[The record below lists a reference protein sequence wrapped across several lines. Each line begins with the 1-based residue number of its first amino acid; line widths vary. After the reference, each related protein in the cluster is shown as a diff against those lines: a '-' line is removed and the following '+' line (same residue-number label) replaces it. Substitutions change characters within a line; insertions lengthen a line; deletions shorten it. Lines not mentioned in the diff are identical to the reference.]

1 MKLKSIH
8 ISGFKSFAD
17 RVNIQYHDGIT
28 GVIGPNGSGKS
39 NIIDAVRWVMGEQT
53 AKSLRA
59 DDPTDIIFSGS
70 QDRKPLSLAE
80 VTLIFANDGLHCPA
94 EYMHLPEISIGR
106 RINRSGEREYFM
118 NREPC
123 RLKDIVDFLLS
134 IGLGSKSYAIIQQDK
149 RDRIIQASPE
159 DLREILEETAGITM
173 FKVRRKEAEKRL
185 QSTQERMK
193 NLAEIEG
200 ELVRQKESLSEQVE
214 KASLKLNY
222 TTELKDKEI
231 ELIKNHVGFYRG
243 IASKVKKEIDSRS
256 SEIQQATVE
265 ASEWEIVANDLKTN
279 QLELTQQIKSTENT
293 LDDQKIALTKY
304 EERRENYKKRHDE
317 RILQKDKI
325 KKELIDEQTNLK
337 KEEEKQSSIML
348 EIETLSSQLHKIDL
362 EKENLE
368 EKLEEIDENIQ
379 VERMR
384 GDEIRSE
391 IRAIESSKNSLRARN
406 ESLLDTISKYNNQIQ
421 KVTENHLS
429 SSEAKGQLAAD
440 RRAIAEN
447 LSKLSIG
454 LDEVVSN
461 RNSLEIELEK
471 VKSNFDIA
479 NKEREIIKQNHLEVT
494 SKVNILKDLVESDN
508 GLSDGLLSLKEKL
521 SSKISGYLFDSVSL
535 HKEDESIL
543 ENYMPFLFQ
552 SAILENTDDLIEIID
567 KVEEYSISKVNLLV
581 KDLIYPLNQ
590 SEEIDKQNILNI
602 SGVRCVGDRLENYKV
617 PAAKRIF
624 ERVFICQD
632 EWLLLKAKKIA
643 NNNQHFIFITERGS
657 ISNGVQGFSCGIIK
671 EGASQGILQ
680 RRREYSESLILKEK
694 IQEQL
699 ASAEGTLYS
708 LNENKKKIEFRF
720 NELASVLE
728 KEKVESLKLSNQL
741 DNFDLQLRH
750 IEENISRLA
759 DERNRLNLEISE
771 AKESFAKNQN
781 QMDKLDNELEILQQN
796 LNDFE
801 IEFSEKKE
809 IKDEIN
815 TQLQNKKSERAVI
828 TERQSN
834 NRKYYDEMVYQLK
847 RMQQKVDSFIR
858 QIDELESAISNGEDE
873 FDNLN
878 SEILNYQKQ
887 VKILEDKLEYLLQE
901 ESEVTEELRVYESK
915 LKSQKDNAA
924 SKQKFINEKMLEL
937 ARYETII
944 DTAVKEASEK
954 FSLTLKDLPSEAS
967 GDQNQRIVLENRIKE
982 LQQAILELGAVNERA
997 LEEFKDVS
1005 ERLNFLV
1012 TQKDDIDRSMQEL
1025 YLSIT
1030 EIEENTKNRFKEIF
1044 DKVNVEF
1051 QKIFPVLFPNGY
1063 GELHMLKEDDLL
1075 NTGVE
1080 ILVRLPGKK
1089 MQNMSL
1095 FSGGEKALTAI
1106 SLIFSLLKTTPA
1118 PFCFLDEVDA
1128 PLDEANVGRFN
1139 AVLEALSGEFQ
1150 FVVITHNRRT
1160 MEVLDTI
1167 YGISMSEPGV
1177 SKLVSV
1183 DLSDVP
1189 PHLRKKQKT
1198 AVRSGATVSLTEA
1211 EKQSINP

>member
-243 IASKVKKEIDSRS
+243 IASKVKKEIDNRS

-293 LDDQKIALTKY
+293 LDDKKIALTKY

-471 VKSNFDIA
+471 VKSNFEIA
-479 NKEREIIKQNHLEVT
+479 NKDREIIKQNHLEVT

-552 SAILENTDDLIEIID
+552 AAILENTDDLIEIID

-581 KDLIYPLNQ
+581 KDLITPLNQ

-602 SGVRCVGDRLENYKV
+602 NGIRCVGDRLENYKV

-624 ERVFICQD
+624 ERIFICQD

-657 ISNGVQGFSCGIIK
+657 ISNGVQGFSCGLIK

-750 IEENISRLA
+750 IEENISRLTE
-759 DERNRLNLEISE
+759 ERNRLNLEISE

-781 QMDKLDNELEILQQN
+781 QIDKLDNELEILQQN

-887 VKILEDKLEYLLQE
+887 VKILEDKLEYLQQE

-954 FSLTLKDLPSEAS
+954 FSLALKDLPSEAS
-967 GDQNQRIVLENRIKE
+967 GDQNQRIILENRIKE

-1198 AVRSGATVSLTEA
+1198 AVRSGASVSLTES

>member
-17 RVNIQYHDGIT
+17 RVLIQYHDGIT

-80 VTLIFANDGLHCPA
+80 VTLVFANDGLHCPA
-94 EYMHLPEISIGR
+94 EFMHLPEISIGR
-106 RINRSGEREYFM
+106 RINRSGEREYLM

-185 QSTQERMK
+185 LSTQERMK

-214 KASLKLNY
+214 KASLKFQYSN
-222 TTELKDKEI
+222 ELKEKEI
-231 ELIKNHVGFYRG
+231 ELIKNHVGFYRS
-243 IASKVKKEIDSRS
+243 IATKVKKEVDNRS
-256 SEIQQATVE
+256 SEIQLASVE
-265 ASEWEIVANDLKTN
+265 ASEWEIAANELKSN
-279 QLELTQQIKSTENT
+279 QLELIQQIKSTENQ

-304 EERRENYKKRHDE
+304 EERRDNYKKRHEE
-317 RILQKDKI
+317 RINQKDKI
-325 KKELIDEQTNLK
+325 KKELIDEQQNLK
-337 KEEEKQSSIML
+337 NEEEKQTSIML
-348 EIETLSSQLHKIDL
+348 EIEKLGTQLNKIDY
-362 EKENLE
+362 EKESLE
-368 EKLEEIDENIQ
+368 ERLEELDENIQ

-391 IRAIESSKNSLRARN
+391 IRAIDSSKNSLRARN
-406 ESLLDTISKYNNQIQ
+406 ESLLDTIGKYNTQIQ
-421 KVTENHLS
+421 KVMENHFS
-429 SSEAKGQLAAD
+429 ITASRGQIAAD
-440 RRAIAEN
+440 RKAIAES
-447 LSKLSIG
+447 LSKVSLG

-461 RNSLEIELEK
+461 RNLLEIELEK
-471 VKSNFDIA
+471 VKQKHEQASKD
-479 NKEREIIKQNHLEVT
+479 RESIKQNHLEVS
-494 SKVNILKDLVESDN
+494 SKVNILKDLVESDS
-508 GLSDGLLSLKEKL
+508 GLSDGTLALKEKL
-521 SSKISGYLFDSVSL
+521 SSKVASFLFDAVSL
-535 HKEDESIL
+535 HKEDENIL
-543 ENYMPFLFQ
+543 EMHMPFLFQ
-552 SAILENTDDLIEIID
+552 SAIIENTDDLIEIID
-567 KVEEYSISKVNLLV
+567 KVEENSIAKVNLLV
-581 KDLIYPLNQ
+581 KDLITALTS
-590 SEEIDKQNILNI
+590 SEESDKKNILEI
-602 SGVRCVGDRLENYKV
+602 SGIRCVGDRLENFKF
-617 PAAKRIF
+617 PTAKRIF
-624 ERVFICQD
+624 ERIFICQD

-643 NNNQHFIFITERGS
+643 GQNQHFIFITERGT
-657 ISNGVQGFSCGIIK
+657 ISNGVQGISCGLLK

-680 RRREYSESLILKEK
+680 RRREYSESLDLKAK
-694 IQEQL
+694 VQEQL
-699 ASAEGTLYS
+699 ANAEGLLYT
-708 LNENKKKIEFRF
+708 LNENKKKIESRF
-720 NELASVLE
+720 NELASALE

-750 IEENISRLA
+750 IDENMSRFDEEKQ
-759 DERNRLNLEISE
+759 RLNAEITE
-771 AKESFAKNQN
+771 AKESFAKNQS
-781 QMDKLDNELEILQQN
+781 QLDRLDAELNILQQN

-801 IEFSEKKE
+801 LEFSEKKE
-809 IKDEIN
+809 TRDEVT
-815 TQLQNKKSERAVI
+815 TQLQSKKSERAVI
-828 TERQSN
+828 SERQSN

-858 QIDELESAISNGEDE
+858 QIDELEALISTGENE

-878 SEILNYQKQ
+878 TEISHFQKQ
-887 VKILEDKLEYLLQE
+887 VKNLEEKLEYLVQE
-901 ESEVTEELRVYESK
+901 ESETSEELRVYENK

-924 SKQKFINEKMLEL
+924 SKQKFINEKLLEL

-944 DTAVKEASEK
+944 ETALKDANEK
-954 FSLTLKDLPSEAS
+954 FALTANDLPNEAS
-967 GDQNQRIVLENRIKE
+967 GDQSIRNNLENRIKE
-982 LQQAILELGAVNERA
+982 LQLAIHELGAVNERA
-997 LEEFKDVS
+997 LEEYKDVT
-1005 ERLNFLV
+1005 ERLNFLI
-1012 TQKDDIDRSMQEL
+1012 TQKEDIDKSMQEL
-1025 YLSIT
+1025 YLSIS
-1030 EIEENTKNRFKEIF
+1030 EIEENTKLRFKEIF
-1044 DKVNVEF
+1044 DKVNIEF
-1051 QKIFPVLFPNGY
+1051 QKIFPVLFPGGY

-1139 AVLEALSGEFQ
+1139 AVLEALSNEFQ

-1198 AVRSGATVSLTEA
+1198 AVRSGASVEWAQVKAEA
-1211 EKQSINP
+1211 

>member
-17 RVNIQYHDGIT
+17 RVHIQYHDGIT

-80 VTLIFANDGLHCPA
+80 VTLVFANDGMHCPA
-94 EYMHLPEISIGR
+94 EFLHLPEISIGR
-106 RINRSGEREYFM
+106 RINRSGEREYLM

-123 RLKDIVDFLLS
+123 RLKDIIDFLLS

-149 RDRIIQASPE
+149 RDRIIQASPD

-185 QSTQERMK
+185 LSTQERMK
-193 NLAEIEG
+193 NLAEIEA

-222 TTELKDKEI
+222 SSELKEKEI

-243 IASKVKKEIDSRS
+243 LASKIKKEVDNRS

-265 ASEWEIVANDLKTN
+265 ATEWEITANELKSN
-279 QLELTQQIKSTENT
+279 QLELIQQIKSNENQ

-304 EERRENYKKRHDE
+304 EERKENYKRRHDE
-317 RILQKDKI
+317 RIIQKEKI
-325 KKELIDEQTNLK
+325 KRELTDEQANLK
-337 KEEEKQSSIML
+337 SEEEKQHLIML
-348 EIETLSSQLHKIDL
+348 EIEKLGTQLYKIDQ
-362 EKENLE
+362 EKESLE
-368 EKLEEIDENIQ
+368 ERIEELDENIQ

-391 IRAIESSKNSLRARN
+391 IRAIDSSKNSLRARN
-406 ESLLDTISKYNNQIQ
+406 ESLLDTISKYNIQIQ
-421 KVTENHLS
+421 KVTDNYLAT
-429 SSEAKGQLAAD
+429 SESRGQIAAD
-440 RRAIAEN
+440 RRSVSESLN
-447 LSKLSIG
+447 KVSIG
-454 LDEVVSN
+454 LDQVVSN
-461 RNSLEIELEK
+461 RNLLEIELEK
-471 VKSNFDIA
+471 VKQKHSQAIIE
-479 NKEREIIKQNHLEVT
+479 KEAIKQSYLEIT
-494 SKVNILKDLVESDN
+494 SKLNILKNLVESDS
-508 GLSDGLLSLKEKL
+508 GLSDGTLALKEKL
-521 SSKISGYLFDSVSL
+521 SAKVSSFLFDTISL
-535 HKEDESIL
+535 HKDDELIL
-543 ENYMPFLFQ
+543 ESHLPFLFQ
-552 SAILENTDDLIEIID
+552 SALVENTDDLIEVID
-567 KVEEYSISKVNLLV
+567 KVEELSISKVNLLV
-581 KDLIYPLNQ
+581 KDLIAPLSQ
-590 SEEIDKQNILNI
+590 SEENEKKNILELH
-602 SGVRCVGDRLENYKV
+602 GVRCVGDRLESYKHITG
-617 PAAKRIF
+617 KRIF
-624 ERVFICQD
+624 ERIFICQD
-632 EWLLLKAKKIA
+632 EWILLKAKKLA
-643 NNNQHFIFITERGS
+643 TNNQHFLFITERGT
-657 ISNGVQGFSCGIIK
+657 IFNNIQGISCGMLK

-680 RRREYSESLILKEK
+680 RRREYSESTELKNS

-699 ASAEGTLYS
+699 ATAEGVLYS
-708 LNENKKKIEFRF
+708 LNENKKAIETRF
-720 NELASVLE
+720 NELANTLE

-741 DNFDLQLRH
+741 DNYDLQLRH
-750 IEENISRLA
+750 IDENINRFDEEKQRLTA
-759 DERNRLNLEISE
+759 EITE

-781 QMDKLDNELEILQQN
+781 QIDRLNAELEILQQN
-796 LNDFE
+796 LADFE
-801 IEFSEKKE
+801 LEFSDKKE
-809 IKDEIN
+809 ARDEVIL
-815 TQLQNKKSERAVI
+815 QLQSKKSERAVI
-828 TERQSN
+828 YERQSN
-834 NRKYYDEMVYQLK
+834 NRKYYDEMVFQLK
-847 RMQQKVDSFIR
+847 RMQQKVESFIR
-858 QIDELESAISNGEDE
+858 QIDELESLITSGEDE

-878 SEILNYQKQ
+878 NEILHFQKQ
-887 VKILEDKLEYLLQE
+887 VRTLEDKLEYLVQE
-901 ESEVTEELRVYESK
+901 EEETSEQLRIFENK

-924 SKQKFINEKMLEL
+924 SKQKFINEKLLEL

-944 DTAVKEASEK
+944 ETALKDAYEK
-954 FSLTLKDLPSEAS
+954 FNLSPQELPFEATGDTSLRNQLEA
-967 GDQNQRIVLENRIKE
+967 RIKE
-982 LQQAILELGAVNERA
+982 IQQAILELGAVNERA
-997 LEEFKDVS
+997 LEEYKDVT

-1012 TQKDDIDRSMQEL
+1012 TQKDDIERSMQEL
-1025 YLSIT
+1025 YISIS
-1030 EIEENTKNRFKEIF
+1030 EIEENTKFRFKEIF
-1044 DKVNVEF
+1044 DKVNIEF
-1051 QKIFPVLFPNGY
+1051 QKIFPVLFPGGH

-1075 NTGVE
+1075 TTGVE

-1139 AVLEALSGEFQ
+1139 DVLEALSNEFQ

-1198 AVRSGATVSLTEA
+1198 AVRSGASVEL
-1211 EKQSINP
+1211 

>member
-17 RVNIQYHDGIT
+17 RVLIQYHDGIT

-80 VTLIFANDGLHCPA
+80 VTLVFANDGLHCPA
-94 EYMHLPEISIGR
+94 EFMHLPEISIGR
-106 RINRSGEREYFM
+106 RINRSGEREYLM

-185 QSTQERMK
+185 LSTQERMK

-214 KASLKLNY
+214 KASLKFQYSN
-222 TTELKDKEI
+222 ELKEKEI
-231 ELIKNHVGFYRG
+231 ELIKNHVGFYRS
-243 IASKVKKEIDSRS
+243 IATKVKKEVDNRS
-256 SEIQQATVE
+256 SEIQLASVE
-265 ASEWEIVANDLKTN
+265 ASEWEIAANELKSN
-279 QLELTQQIKSTENT
+279 QLELIQQIKSTENQ

-304 EERRENYKKRHDE
+304 EERRDNYKKRHEE
-317 RILQKDKI
+317 RINQKDKI
-325 KKELIDEQTNLK
+325 KKELIDEQQNLK
-337 KEEEKQSSIML
+337 NEEEKQTSIML
-348 EIETLSSQLHKIDL
+348 EIEKLGTQLNKIDY
-362 EKENLE
+362 EKESLE
-368 EKLEEIDENIQ
+368 ERLEELDENIQ

-391 IRAIESSKNSLRARN
+391 IRAIDSSKNSLRARN
-406 ESLLDTISKYNNQIQ
+406 ESLLDTIGKYNTQIQ
-421 KVTENHLS
+421 KVMENHFS
-429 SSEAKGQLAAD
+429 ITASRGQIAAD
-440 RRAIAEN
+440 RKAIAES
-447 LSKLSIG
+447 LSKVSLG

-461 RNSLEIELEK
+461 RNLLEIELEK
-471 VKSNFDIA
+471 VKQKHEQASKD
-479 NKEREIIKQNHLEVT
+479 RESIKQNHLEVS
-494 SKVNILKDLVESDN
+494 SKVNILKDLVESDS
-508 GLSDGLLSLKEKL
+508 GLSDGTLALKEKL
-521 SSKISGYLFDSVSL
+521 SSKVASFLFDAVSL
-535 HKEDESIL
+535 HKEDENIL
-543 ENYMPFLFQ
+543 EMHMPFLFQ
-552 SAILENTDDLIEIID
+552 SAIIENTDDLIEIID
-567 KVEEYSISKVNLLV
+567 KVEENSIAKVNLLV
-581 KDLIYPLNQ
+581 KDLITALTS
-590 SEEIDKQNILNI
+590 SEESDKKNILEI
-602 SGVRCVGDRLENYKV
+602 SGIRCVGDRLENFKF
-617 PAAKRIF
+617 PTAKRIF
-624 ERVFICQD
+624 ERIFICQD

-643 NNNQHFIFITERGS
+643 GQNQHFIFITERGT
-657 ISNGVQGFSCGIIK
+657 ISNGVQGISCGLLK

-680 RRREYSESLILKEK
+680 RRREYSESLDLKAK
-694 IQEQL
+694 VQEQL
-699 ASAEGTLYS
+699 ANAEGLLYT
-708 LNENKKKIEFRF
+708 LNENKKKIESRF
-720 NELASVLE
+720 NELASALE

-750 IEENISRLA
+750 IDENMSRFDEEKQ
-759 DERNRLNLEISE
+759 RLNAEITE
-771 AKESFAKNQN
+771 AKESFAKNQS
-781 QMDKLDNELEILQQN
+781 QLDRLDAELNILQQN

-801 IEFSEKKE
+801 LEFSEKKE
-809 IKDEIN
+809 TRDEVI
-815 TQLQNKKSERAVI
+815 TQLQSKKSERAVI
-828 TERQSN
+828 SERQSN

-858 QIDELESAISNGEDE
+858 QIDELESLISTGENE

-878 SEILNYQKQ
+878 TEISHFQKQ
-887 VKILEDKLEYLLQE
+887 VKNLEEKLEYLVQE
-901 ESEVTEELRVYESK
+901 ESETSEELRVYENK

-924 SKQKFINEKMLEL
+924 SKQKFINEKLLEL

-944 DTAVKEASEK
+944 ETALKDANEK
-954 FSLTLKDLPSEAS
+954 FALTANDLPNEAS
-967 GDQNQRIVLENRIKE
+967 GDQSIRNNLENRIKE
-982 LQQAILELGAVNERA
+982 LQLAIHELGAVNERA
-997 LEEFKDVS
+997 LEEYKDVT
-1005 ERLNFLV
+1005 ERLNFLI
-1012 TQKDDIDRSMQEL
+1012 TQKEDIDKSMQEL
-1025 YLSIT
+1025 YLSIS
-1030 EIEENTKNRFKEIF
+1030 EIEENTKLRFKEIF
-1044 DKVNVEF
+1044 DKVNIEF
-1051 QKIFPVLFPNGY
+1051 QKIFPVLFPGGY

-1139 AVLEALSGEFQ
+1139 AVLEALSNEFQ

-1198 AVRSGATVSLTEA
+1198 AVRSGASVEWAQVKAEA
-1211 EKQSINP
+1211 